1 MRGLIGVLLFFVT
14 TLQWSYA
21 QNEALGDTTVYTVA
35 EEQPR
40 FPGCE
45 ALDTTLV
52 VKQQCAQ
59 QQLLAFVYNNLSYPA
74 EAIRNDNEGTVVV
87 SFVVEKD
94 GTISD
99 PEILRNVAGGC
110 GEEAL
115 RVVQLMNPS
124 GIRWTPGKSGGMAVR
139 TKFNLPIRFR
149 LSDAQPF
156 QIVGRDSIWTL
167 IDEPAQFK
175 GGPETLQAYLDT
187 EVDYPPSGI
196 DSCMVGNIIVQVVV
210 RRDGDVKV
218 INMEDN
224 SNLGVDF
231 WWEAIQ
237 TIHASS
243 GRWQPAVF
251 KGEAVPA
258 AYNILVPFRPAA
270 PSCRQVAGDYE
281 KALMLANEGAGLF
294 NEGKTDEGIAK
305 LSEAIELAPRD
316 ANIRYIRGQAYV
328 ELKQFALA
336 CEDFNAAREIAPLA
350 IFDNVLPFLCK

>member
-1 MRGLIGVLLFFVT
+1 MRGLIGVLFFFLT

-21 QNEALGDTTVYTVA
+21 QTEVLGDTTIYTVA

-45 ALDTTLV
+45 ALDTTLA

-59 QQLLAFVYNNLSYPA
+59 QQLLAFVYQNLAYPA

-94 GTISD
+94 GTISK
-99 PEILRNVAGGC
+99 PEILRNVPGGC

-115 RVVQLMNPS
+115 RVVQMMNPS
-124 GIRWTPGKSGGMAVR
+124 GVRWTPGKKGGMAVR

-149 LSDAQPF
+149 LADAQPY
-156 QIVGRDSIWTL
+156 QIVGRDSVWTL
-167 IDEPAQFK
+167 IDEPAEFK
-175 GGPETLQAYLDT
+175 GGAETLQAYLDT
-187 EVDYPPSGI
+187 EVKYPASGI
-196 DSCMVGNIIVQVVV
+196 DSCLVGNIIVQVVV

-218 INMEDN
+218 IDMEDN

-237 TIHASS
+237 TIHASG
-243 GRWQPAVF
+243 GRWKPAVF
-251 KGEAVPA
+251 KGEPVPA
-258 AYNILVPFRPAA
+258 AYNILVPFRPSA
-270 PSCRQVAGDYE
+270 PSCRQVASDYD
-281 KALMLANEGAGLF
+281 KALNLANEGATLF
-294 NEGKTDEGIAK
+294 NEGKTEEGVAK
-305 LSEAIELAPRD
+305 LTEAIELAPRD

-328 ELKQFALA
+328 ELKQFGPA
-336 CEDFNAAREIAPLA
+336 CDDFKAAREIAPLA